1 MAVVALFA
9 FLFAAAVGGFMAY
22 LHFTGSESPLA
33 ASVVHGFFI
42 AAGFIFLIVGLVKGD
57 ATALGWWVLGG
68 FVVVA
73 LGGAYL
79 LSRHLR
85 SEPWPNAVILAHGGA
100 ALLALA
106 LLAYGVLG

>member
-1 MAVVALFA
+1 MAVVSLFA
-9 FLFAAAVGGFMAY
+9 FLFAAVVGGFMAY
-22 LHFTGSESPLA
+22 LHFTGGKSPLA
-33 ASVVHGFFI
+33 ASVVHGFFV

-57 ATALGWWVLGG
+57 ASAFGWWIVAA

-85 SEPWPNAVILAHGGA
+85 QEPWPGAVILAHGGA
-100 ALLALA
+100 AVLALA
-106 LLAYGVLG
+106 LLAYGLLG